1 MLGSFTGRRARR
13 REEAVERGK
22 GALGKVSARFAKT
35 TSTPSGGRPYSNLV
49 VLGFVVGLGISALAI
64 LSVYLWLL
72 VRRRAR
78 DEDPPLSPAPGE
90 GAEAAPLEEE
100 EEVVVDEIAQEMVA
114 PAPPSAEEVPP
125 REDPPP
131 GEERPEERGATPTS
145 PPTPR
150 EEPPPG
156 EERPGR
162 LIEWGRPCSRL
173 PPAQ

>member
-1 MLGSFTGRRARR
+1 MWGRFTGRRARR

-22 GALGKVSARFAKT
+22 GALGKVSARFART
-35 TSTPSGGRPYSNLV
+35 TSTPSEGRPYSNLV
-49 VLGFVVGLGISALAI
+49 VLGFVMGLGISALAM
-64 LSVYLWLL
+64 LTGYLWLL

-78 DEDPPLSPAPGE
+78 EEAPPLSPPPGE

-100 EEVVVDEIAQEMVA
+100 VVVEEIAEGMVA
-114 PAPPSAEEVPP
+114 PAPPSAEEVTP
-125 REDPPP
+125 REAPPP

-162 LIEWGRPCSRL
+162 R
-173 PPAQ
+173 